1 MPNSIKLNLLDALAF
16 LLATVAVLMII
27 SITAYNVSAGV
38 WTIAMA
44 ILGWCFF
51 AKAIALPATIS
62 HALRKAR
69 TGA

>member
-1 MPNSIKLNLLDALAF
+1 MPNSINLNLLDALAF
-16 LLATVAVLMII
+16 ILATVAVAEII
-27 SITAYNVSAGV
+27 LIGAYVEAHVGF
-38 WTIAMA
+38 IALA

-51 AKAIALPATIS
+51 AKAISLPATIS